1 MSIVGK
7 LRRASFQT
15 QLGVLLGLAVVPM
28 LLFLG
33 IFAVVRE
40 NALIRRAFEQKS
52 EGLVDLL
59 AYNLAPGVEFEDVK
73 ALSEVVAGVTRNG
86 GVTYVLV
93 SDPLGRV
100 LASFNPAQAS
110 SNLFLNASET
120 KVIERV
126 SDAANL
132 HLCAP
137 LMFNQRRL
145 GTLQIAFSLERI
157 NQELYF
163 NFLLVFGTLI
173 VTVLVIVILTR
184 RFAVF
189 ITEPIESLKR
199 AAEHISKQEFD
210 FPAQPMEAAQEVE
223 FLNDTFNQMVQ
234 AIRTHQTELRE
245 LNSSLEVKVQER
257 TRELE
262 FQTMKAQLSDRL
274 KSEFLSNMSHE
285 LRTPLTSILAWPDF
299 IVQFYE
305 RRDDVITGAR
315 EIKKTATHLL
325 RLINDLLD
333 LESIDAGRMRVDLN
347 LVDSL
352 PLAREAV
359 QHLAGFARQKQV
371 EISDLLPEKLPKLL
385 LDSTRFKQVL
395 INLLSNA
402 IKFSPAGRSVV
413 IEAAVTGQDVTF
425 SIRDR
430 GVGIAPKDLPVLF
443 ERFRQVDGSLR
454 RKFGGS
460 GIGLYLVKRL
470 SEMMKAKV
478 TVRSQLN
485 EGSSFSVSFPIPSPG
500 TFDGS
505 GASGSPAPK

>member
-1 MSIVGK
+1 MSLIGK

-15 QLGVLLGLAVVPM
+15 QLVILLGLAVVPM

-40 NALIRRAFEQKS
+40 NALIKRAFEQKS

-86 GVTYVLV
+86 GVTYVTV
-93 SDPLGRV
+93 SDPQGRV
-100 LASFNPAQAS
+100 LASFNQVHAPAT
-110 SNLFLNASET
+110 LFPNASET
-120 KVIERV
+120 QGIARV
-126 SDAANL
+126 FDAANL

-137 LMFNQRRL
+137 LTFNQRRL

-163 NFLLVFGTLI
+163 NFLLVFGTLV
-173 VTVLVIVILTR
+173 VTVLVILVLTR
-184 RFAVF
+184 RFAGF
-189 ITEPIESLKR
+189 ITEPIDALKR
-199 AAEHISKQEFD
+199 AAEHMSRQEFD
-210 FPAQPMEAAQEVE
+210 FPAQPMEAAQELE

-234 AIRTHQTELRE
+234 AIRTHQAEMRE
-245 LNSSLEVKVQER
+245 LNASLEVKVQER

-262 FQTMKAQLSDRL
+262 YQTMKAQLSDRL

-299 IVQFYE
+299 IVQFYD
-305 RRDDVITGAR
+305 RRDDVLTGAR

-333 LESIDAGRMRVDLN
+333 LESIDAGRMRVDLS
-347 LVDSL
+347 LVDAL
-352 PLAREAV
+352 PLAREAI
-359 QHLAGFARQKQV
+359 QHLSGFARQKQV
-371 EISDLLPEKLPKLL
+371 DIADQLPERLPKLFI
-385 LDSTRFKQVL
+385 DSTRFKQVL

-402 IKFSPAGRSVV
+402 IKFSPAGRAV
-413 IEAAVTGQDVTF
+413 ILDAKVSESEVSF
-425 SIRDR
+425 SICDK

-485 EGSSFSVSFPIPSPG
+485 EGSSFSVAFPIPAQAIE
-500 TFDGS
+500 
-505 GASGSPAPK
+505 GAGQAPQA